1 MARILTAEP
10 YVSADVV
17 ADYLKIERRQVL
29 ALTRRGK
36 LPAHPLDPAATRKVW
51 RFKISEVDA
60 AIAANGLTRALSKV
74 PEQSNNDPG
83 SPRSQR
89 G

>member
-1 MARILTAEP
+1 MTREC

-17 ADYLKIERRQVL
+17 ADHLRIDRRQVL
-29 ALTRRGK
+29 ALTRKGK
-36 LPAHPLDPAATRKVW
+36 LPAHPLDPTATRKVW
-51 RFKISEVDA
+51 RFKLSEIDA
-60 AIAANGLTRALSKV
+60 AIAVNGPTVALSRV
-74 PEQSNNDPG
+74 PAQSNNVAG